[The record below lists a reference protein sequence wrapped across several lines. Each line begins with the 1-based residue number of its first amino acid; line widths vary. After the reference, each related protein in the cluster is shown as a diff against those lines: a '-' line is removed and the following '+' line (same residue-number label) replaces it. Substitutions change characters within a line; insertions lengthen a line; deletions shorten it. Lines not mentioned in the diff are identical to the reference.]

1 MATSQNQVG
10 VIGVGSMGGNIAK
23 RLHDKGYSLVL
34 YNKMADAYVPFSGKE
49 RVTTTSDITD
59 FSRKVRGDN
68 KRAIVWLMV
77 PGGSVT
83 NGIVLELSN
92 LLSKGDI
99 VIDASN
105 SDYTD
110 SIANHKTLADK
121 KIFYLDVGC
130 AGGPNDLLKGVALYV
145 GGDKVAFK
153 RAKKVF
159 KIVSGK
165 GAYGYVGGPG
175 AGQLVKFFHNEM
187 FYVQF
192 PVAAEAVAGMMAVK
206 NANSNMGLDLNEA
219 ARLMSKSP
227 PITTGIMDAISAA
240 LEKGIPNDAPQ
251 MTVSTMV
258 KAGAK
263 RATDQGAN
271 LQLMNAVLEKYDSL
285 PEETRRIYAAAKKIL
300 TGH

>member
-1 MATSQNQVG
+1 MG
-10 VIGVGSMGGNIAK
+10 IIGIGSMGANIAQ

-34 YNKMADAYVPFSGKE
+34 YNKTPDAYSPFQGKE
-49 RVTTTSDITD
+49 GITFATDISDFT
-59 FSRKVRGDN
+59 RKLKSDG
-68 KRAIVWLMV
+68 KKATVWMMV

-83 NGIVLELSN
+83 NSVVLELSN
-92 LLSKGDI
+92 LLTKGDI

-110 SIANHKTLADK
+110 SIANHKTLAEK

-130 AGGPNDLLKGVALYV
+130 AGGPSDLLKGVALYV
-145 GGDKVAFK
+145 GGDAIAYK

-192 PVAAEAVAGMMAVK
+192 PVAAEAMAGMMAVK
-206 NANSNMGLDLNEA
+206 SANPAMGLDLNEA

-227 PITTGIMDAISAA
+227 PITTGIMDAISEA
-240 LEKGIPNDAPQ
+240 LAKGIPNEAPQ
-251 MTVSTMV
+251 MTISTMV

-271 LQLMNAVLEKYDSL
+271 LSLMNAVLDKYDSL
-285 PEETRRIYAAAKKIL
+285 PEATRRIYAAAKKIL